1 MIAQDSRTDRVH
13 AGAELRAALAQWRV
27 KAGEDGGRGWSVVSV
42 PLADGS
48 TVWIS
53 NHDSA
58 ADFAPE
64 RHAGWLAVAY
74 RDLGRCPEEFT
85 EIYRSHSAD
94 FARDTAELVAV
105 VVQFAGEHGGSGV

>member
-1 MIAQDSRTDRVH
+1 MNSRTEHAH
-13 AGAELRAALAQWRV
+13 AGTELRTALAQWRV
-27 KAGEDGGRGWSVVSV
+27 STRDDGGCGWSVVTV
-42 PLADGS
+42 PLVDGT

-58 ADFAPE
+58 ADFTTGS
-64 RHAGWLAVAY
+64 HTGWLAVAY
-74 RDLGRCPEEFT
+74 PDMGRCPEEFT